1 MIDDMV
7 GSEIAKSKSNLS
19 IQYPNDDKSVLSIH
33 TDFFSGESLFQ
44 VNLWIPFVNVEK
56 TKSMFIIKPDN
67 SLKILKKIKSSK
79 KITFSDIHKRYKKI

>member
-44 VNLWIPFVNVEK
+44 VNLWIP
-56 TKSMFIIKPDN
+56 
-67 SLKILKKIKSSK
+67 L
-79 KITFSDIHKRYKKI
+79 